1 MIVRF
6 VMSVCRTVIVVTA
19 TAVRPVYNSAC
30 NVMPTVVNV
39 VYLKMKGALIVMR
52 KKNSK
57 KQRKNFRNPIA
68 QKQSRLPQLRFSP
81 TAWAKLLYL
90 RDYGDTEV
98 GGFGITSEDD
108 LLLVQDLQLVEQTCS
123 LAHVAFD
130 DEAVANFF
138 DDQVD
143 AGLRPEQFG
152 RIWIHTHPGDC
163 PLPSQ
168 TDEETFDRVFGR
180 SDWAV
185 MFILARTGQTYARL
199 RFNVGP
205 TAEYEI
211 SVKRDYTQTFAGCDP
226 ERWEDEYLDHVHPQQ
241 KSRLLQSDIDLVT
254 DLDWEEDWLF
264 AENELKGERI

>member
-1 MIVRF
+1 
-6 VMSVCRTVIVVTA
+6 
-19 TAVRPVYNSAC
+19 
-30 NVMPTVVNV
+30 
-39 VYLKMKGALIVMR
+39 MKGALIVMWN
-52 KKNSK
+52 KNSK
-57 KQRKNFRNPIA
+57 KQRKNYRKRIA
-68 QKQSRLPQLRFSP
+68 QKQTRLPQLRFSP

-98 GGFGITSEDD
+98 GGFGITSADD

-199 RFNVGP
+199 KFNVGP
-205 TAEYEI
+205 KAEFEI
-211 SVKRDYTQTFAGCDP
+211 PVKRDYSRTFAACDP
-226 ERWEDEYLDHVHPQQ
+226 ERWEDEYLDHVHPQH
-241 KSRLLQSDIDLVT
+241 KSRLVQSNLDLVT
-254 DLDWEEDWLF
+254 DLDWEEDWLITD
-264 AENELKGERI
+264 NELKGGLI